1 MGAFSSHFFCACFF
15 LNGHKHARRKTE
27 ILLKKYSPRCKNQVL
42 VNNVNQLRS
51 LPTVAINGHD
61 LRSWLMY
68 GLASIVNM
76 LIVNM
81 LNAAIVN
88 MLIDSFIFFIF
99 LLVILAINC
108 YCLSINNKDMK
119 G

>member
-1 MGAFSSHFFCACFF
+1 MGAIGSHF
-15 LNGHKHARRKTE
+15 LTP
-27 ILLKKYSPRCKNQVL
+27 L
-42 VNNVNQLRS
+42 

-68 GLASIVNM
+68 GLTSIVNM

-88 MLIDSFIFFIF
+88 MLIDSSCN
-99 LLVILAINC
+99 L
-108 YCLSINNKDMK
+108 
-119 G
+119 

>member
-1 MGAFSSHFFCACFF
+1 MGVIGSHFFCACFF
-15 LNGHKHARRKTE
+15 KTVINTQDARQD
-27 ILLKKYSPRCKNQVL
+27 KKIFSNFI
-42 VNNVNQLRS
+42 NNVNQLRS

-108 YCLSINNKDMK
+108 YCLCINKKWRFKNEIQ
-119 G
+119 

>member
-1 MGAFSSHFFCACFF
+1 MYKRVILEEWEPLAPIFFD
-15 LNGHKHARRKTE
+15 
-27 ILLKKYSPRCKNQVL
+27 
-42 VNNVNQLRS
+42 LRS

-88 MLIDSFIFFIF
+88 MLIDSSC
-99 LLVILAINC
+99 NTC
-108 YCLSINNKDMK
+108 N
-119 G
+119 